1 MMSYGKALSFSPNK
15 AREQIMAQDPH
26 PPLYVTDTDE
36 LVFLV
41 EEVPRKLRRLFDAS
55 TARFGLT
62 RTQWRALAYIFRTPG
77 LTQTELAKCLELE
90 RASVGYVIDQLEG
103 ADYVERRALEG
114 NRRVWTLHLQPKAMQ
129 ILPSLREEA
138 EAIYKRLFAGV
149 SNAEIATMKLLLR
162 TMSVNLEPK

>member
-1 MMSYGKALSFSPNK
+1 
-15 AREQIMAQDPH
+15 MAQDLH
-26 PPLYVTDTDE
+26 PPVYMTDTDE
-36 LVFLV
+36 LIFLV

-55 TARFGLT
+55 TVRFGLT

-90 RASVGYVIDQLEG
+90 RASVGHVIDQLE
-103 ADYVERRALEG
+103 ATDYVERRAMEG

-138 EAIYKRLFAGV
+138 EAIYRRLFAGV
-149 SNAEIATMKLLLR
+149 TVDEIATLKRLLGA
-162 TMSVNLEPK
+162 MSINLEP

>member
-1 MMSYGKALSFSPNK
+1 
-15 AREQIMAQDPH
+15 MAQDLH
-26 PPLYVTDTDE
+26 PPAYLTDTDE
-36 LVFLV
+36 LVFLI

-90 RASVGYVIDQLEG
+90 RASVGHVIDQLEG
-103 ADYVERRALEG
+103 AEYVERRPMKG

-129 ILPSLREEA
+129 ILPALREEA
-138 EAIYKRLFAGV
+138 EAVYQRLFAGV
-149 SNAEIATMKLLLR
+149 SKDETAMLKRLLG
-162 TMSVNLEPK
+162 TMSTNLEP

>member
-1 MMSYGKALSFSPNK
+1 
-15 AREQIMAQDPH
+15 MAQDPH
-26 PPLYVTDTDE
+26 TPITVTDTDE

-62 RTQWRALAYIFRTPG
+62 RTQWRAVAYIFRTPG

-90 RASVGYVIDQLEG
+90 RASVGHVIDQLER
-103 ADYVERRALEG
+103 AEYVERRAMQG
-114 NRRVWTLHLQPKAMQ
+114 NRRVWTLHLRPRALQ

-138 EAIYKRLFAGV
+138 DTMYRRLFAGISV
-149 SNAEIATMKLLLR
+149 DEIAILKRLLG
-162 TMSVNLEPK
+162 TMSTNLEP

>member
-1 MMSYGKALSFSPNK
+1 
-15 AREQIMAQDPH
+15 MAQDIH
-26 PPLYVTDTDE
+26 PPVYVTDTDE

-77 LTQTELAKCLELE
+77 LTQTDLAKCLELE
-90 RASVGYVIDQLEG
+90 RASVGHVIDQLEK
-103 ADYVERRALEG
+103 ADYVERRTMDG
-114 NRRVWTLHLQPKAMQ
+114 NRRVWALHLQPKAMQ

-138 EAIYKRLFAGV
+138 EAIYKRLFVGV
-149 SNAEIATMKLLLR
+149 TIDEISNLKRLLG
-162 TMSVNLEPK
+162 TMSTNLEP